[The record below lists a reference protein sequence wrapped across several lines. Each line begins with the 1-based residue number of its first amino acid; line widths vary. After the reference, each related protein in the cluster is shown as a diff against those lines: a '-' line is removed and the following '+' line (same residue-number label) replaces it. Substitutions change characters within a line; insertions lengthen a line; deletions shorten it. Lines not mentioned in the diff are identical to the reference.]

1 MLTLKEAKKLQKERE
16 GKSVLFFLI
25 SFVLIG
31 IVTFL
36 LLEYTTLFELSSIF
50 YLIPI
55 GLLALAV
62 KKTRIYLFLTPR
74 YFEGV
79 VVRSDLYPVKVGL
92 MKGTRTYESR
102 RRVAFEREIFLE
114 NGNKLRS
121 VVVPDGLLS
130 VEPSV
135 GKTFALLRFV
145 DEPIIIE
152 KKDKK

>member
-74 YFEGV
+74 
-79 VVRSDLYPVKVGL
+79 
-92 MKGTRTYESR
+92 
-102 RRVAFEREIFLE
+102 
-114 NGNKLRS
+114 
-121 VVVPDGLLS
+121 
-130 VEPSV
+130 
-135 GKTFALLRFV
+135 
-145 DEPIIIE
+145 
-152 KKDKK
+152 